1 MTVRKERS
9 CKRNRRRVV
18 WQVKYGWNSFS
29 QQRSPSMVARSGLP
43 LLLGDKPFGQD
54 RNVEGARQIFRQCY
68 NASTCKRNQPRVVAP
83 GRNRRLQVKVKSMF
97 WLIGHSGQEIQN
109 CVIGEKVEW
118 FEGEGRIHSA
128 QLGPVSEEVKCEADE
143 KMEVDGEV
151 DSKIKMD
158 QRTKRFLS
166 NCERRTISLICPR
179 SSLLN
184 KKRNGGKNCGILSKN
199 GMISCQS
206 IRRCKSCPKS
216 CRVCRTYSSNAR
228 RRWASRRRRM
238 NSSDPALKSSRLKWK
253 TLEKEWRR
261 KPWSKRNWTWRSR
274 ACRQEKE
281 GEAATHLGRM
291 GAASTQPSCSNL
303 SRWEQ
308 SR

>member
-1 MTVRKERS
+1 
-9 CKRNRRRVV
+9 
-18 WQVKYGWNSFS
+18 
-29 QQRSPSMVARSGLP
+29 
-43 LLLGDKPFGQD
+43 
-54 RNVEGARQIFRQCY
+54 
-68 NASTCKRNQPRVVAP
+68 
-83 GRNRRLQVKVKSMF
+83 
-97 WLIGHSGQEIQN
+97 
-109 CVIGEKVEW
+109 
-118 FEGEGRIHSA
+118 
-128 QLGPVSEEVKCEADE
+128 
-143 KMEVDGEV
+143 MEVDGEV

-158 QRTKRFLS
+158 QRKKRFLS

-184 KKRNGGKNCGILSKN
+184 KKRNGGKNCRILGKN
-199 GMISCQS
+199 EMISCQS

-253 TLEKEWRR
+253 TLAKGWRR

-308 SR
+308 SRQCSKSQLLRESAAKGLRCISQRQSPLSTCPVNKLQDGAEGEWDEEQRK